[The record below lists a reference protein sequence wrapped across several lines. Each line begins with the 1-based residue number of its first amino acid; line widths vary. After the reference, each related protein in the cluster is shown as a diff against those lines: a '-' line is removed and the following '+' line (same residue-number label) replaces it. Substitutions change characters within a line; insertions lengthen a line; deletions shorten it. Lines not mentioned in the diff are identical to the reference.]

1 MKISHIAF
9 ASSFCILC
17 AMCISSI
24 AFGARPTEIVEVINE
39 LPTNTNSKWRIG
51 EAEYETNEATVID
64 TDNKPIVGNL
74 AIVTFNT
81 IENTN
86 IATAITPLAIS
97 PAFINDGPYL
107 FLDENNQITSFT
119 MQNGVVKKLALPTTH
134 ELITISTGIP
144 SVPEI
149 EVHKLHLTPPASTY
163 SMPKK
168 LLAVSDIEGNIEH
181 LIHFL
186 QFHKVI
192 DMQYNWSW
200 GTNHLLFNGDSV
212 DRGDKVTELLWFM
225 RKLQQQALKAGGI
238 VHVVLRN
245 HEAMI
250 LANDIRY
257 THPKYKFVA
266 KRMGIPYHNL
276 FSEQSILGDWL
287 RTQNS
292 FVQVGGYLFVHAGY
306 GPELDALQ
314 LTGEEINANVR
325 QTLGPPAWP
334 EETNLANSLVW
345 HSKGPL
351 WYRGYFDKHGKKYG
365 PKPTSEEIDEILF
378 RHHANTIVV
387 GHTVTGTI
395 GWLDGDKRL
404 IGIDVHWDTDGEGQG
419 LLISDGKQIR
429 VTMTETN
436 AELEFISTSEKRK

>member
-1 MKISHIAF
+1 MKISYIAF
-9 ASSFCILC
+9 TRSFCILC
-17 AMCISSI
+17 AICINTI
-24 AFGARPTEIVEVINE
+24 ALGARPTEIVEVINE

-86 IATAITPLAIS
+86 IATTITPLAIS
-97 PAFINDGPYL
+97 PTSVNDGPYL
-107 FLDENNQITSFT
+107 FSDENNQITSLT
-119 MQNGVVKKLALPTTH
+119 MQNGVVKKLTFPRTNETVS
-134 ELITISTGIP
+134 ISTDITF
-144 SVPEI
+144 VTEI
-149 EVHKLHLTPPASTY
+149 EIQKLAATPPASTY
-163 SMPKK
+163 AMPKK

-181 LIHFL
+181 LVKFL

-192 DMQYNWSW
+192 DVEYNWSW

-212 DRGDKVTELLWFM
+212 DRGEKVTELLWFM
-225 RKLQQQALKAGGI
+225 RKLQQQAYKAGGF
-238 VHVVLRN
+238 VHVVLGN

-250 LANDIRY
+250 FANDIRY

-266 KRMGIPYHNL
+266 QRMGIPYHNL

-287 RTQNS
+287 RSQNS
-292 FVQVGGYLFVHAGY
+292 VVQVGEYLFVHAGY

-314 LTGEEINANVR
+314 RTGEEINTNVR
-325 QTLGPPAWP
+325 ETLGPPAWP
-334 EETNLANSLVW
+334 KKTDLENSLVW

-365 PKPTSEEIDEILF
+365 PKPTSEELDAILL
-378 RHHANTIVV
+378 RHNATAIVV

-419 LLISDGKQIR
+419 LLVSDGKQIR

-436 AELEFISTSEKRK
+436 AELEFISTSQK

>member
-1 MKISHIAF
+1 MAIA
-9 ASSFCILC
+9 I
-17 AMCISSI
+17 IGINSI
-24 AFGARPTEIVEVINE
+24 AFGAKPTEIVEVINK
-39 LPTNTNSKWRIG
+39 LPTNTAPEWRVG
-51 EAEYETNEATVID
+51 EAKYEIDGSTIVD

-74 AIVTFNT
+74 AIVEFET
-81 IENTN
+81 IDNIN
-86 IATAITPLAIS
+86 IATEITSLAIS
-97 PAFINDGPYL
+97 PASINDGPYI
-107 FLDENNQITSFT
+107 FLDENNQITSLT
-119 MQNGVVKKLALPTTH
+119 MQNGVVKKLTLPISD
-134 ELITISTGIP
+134 ELIAISTDIP
-144 SVPEI
+144 SVPKI
-149 EVHKLHLTPPASTY
+149 EVQKFRQSPPASTY
-163 SMPKK
+163 TMPKK

-181 LIHFL
+181 LIQFL

-192 DMQYNWSW
+192 DIQCNWSW

-225 RKLQQQALKAGGI
+225 RKLQQQAIKVGGN
-238 VHVVLRN
+238 VHVVLGN

-292 FVQVGGYLFVHAGY
+292 FVQVGEYLFVHAGY

-314 LTGEEINANVR
+314 LTGEEINANIR

-334 EETNLANSLVW
+334 EKTNLAKSLVW

-351 WYRGYFDKHGKKYG
+351 WYRGYFDKHGKNYG
-365 PKPTSEEIDEILF
+365 PKPTDDELNAILS
-378 RHHANTIVV
+378 RHQASAIVV

-429 VTMTETN
+429 ITMTETN
-436 AELEFISTSEKRK
+436 AKLESISTSKH

>member
-1 MKISHIAF
+1 MKFSTITF
-9 ASSFCILC
+9 TRLFCIVC
-17 AMCISSI
+17 AVCSNSI
-24 AFGARPTEIVEVINE
+24 AFGARPTEIVEVIHE
-39 LPTNTNSKWRIG
+39 LPTRETSNWRVG
-51 EAEYETNEATVID
+51 ETEYETNDATRID
-64 TDNKPIVGNL
+64 TDTKPRVGNL
-74 AIVTFNT
+74 AIVEFET
-81 IENTN
+81 IENRN
-86 IATAITPLAIS
+86 IATTITPLAIS
-97 PAFINDGPYL
+97 SASINDGPYL
-107 FLDENNQITSFT
+107 FSDENNQITSLT
-119 MQNGVVKKLALPTTH
+119 MQNGVVKKLTLPEPD
-134 ELITISTGIP
+134 ELLIVSADIP

-149 EVHKLHLTPPASTY
+149 VVQKFHSTSPPSTY

-168 LLAVSDIEGNIEH
+168 LLAVSDIEGNIDH
-181 LIHFL
+181 LIQFL

-192 DMQYNWSW
+192 DMQCNWSW

-225 RKLQQQALKAGGI
+225 RKLQQQALKEGGV
-238 VHVVLRN
+238 VHVVLGN

-266 KRMGIPYHNL
+266 KRMGIEYHNL
-276 FSEQSILGDWL
+276 FSEQSVLGNWL
-287 RTQNS
+287 RAQNS
-292 FVQVGGYLFVHAGY
+292 FVQVGDYLFVHAGY
-306 GPELDALQ
+306 GPELDSLQ
-314 LTGEEINANVR
+314 LTGQEINSQVR
-325 QTLGPPAWP
+325 QALGPPAWP
-334 EETNLANSLVW
+334 EKTKLENSLVW

-351 WYRGYFDKHGKKYG
+351 WYRGYFDKHSKKYG
-365 PKPTSEEIDEILF
+365 PKPTSEEIDSILL

-429 VTMTETN
+429 VTMTETD
-436 AELEFISTSEKRK
+436 AQLESISTSVKQ

>member
-1 MKISHIAF
+1 MKNSTIALTRLL
-9 ASSFCILC
+9 CIVC
-17 AMCISSI
+17 AVCSNSI
-24 AFGARPTEIVEVINE
+24 AFGARPTEIVEVIHE
-39 LPTNTNSKWRIG
+39 IPTSETSNWRVG
-51 EAEYETNEATVID
+51 ETEYETNDATSID
-64 TDNKPIVGNL
+64 TDTKPIIGNL
-74 AIVTFNT
+74 AIVEFET
-81 IENTN
+81 IENRN
-86 IATAITPLAIS
+86 IATTITPLAIS
-97 PAFINDGPYL
+97 SASINDGPYL
-107 FLDENNQITSFT
+107 FSDENNQITSLT
-119 MQNGVVKKLALPTTH
+119 MQNGVVKKLTLPAPH
-134 ELITISTGIP
+134 EFLTVTADIT

-149 EVHKLHLTPPASTY
+149 AVQKFHSTSPPSTY

-168 LLAVSDIEGNIEH
+168 LLAVSDIEGNIDH
-181 LIHFL
+181 LIQFL

-192 DMQYNWSW
+192 DMQCNWSW

-225 RKLQQQALKAGGI
+225 RKLQQQALKEGGA
-238 VHVVLRN
+238 VHVVLGN

-266 KRMGIPYHNL
+266 KRMGIEYHNL
-276 FSEQSILGDWL
+276 FSEQSVLGNWL
-287 RTQNS
+287 RAQNS
-292 FVQVGGYLFVHAGY
+292 FVQVGDYLFVHAGY
-306 GPELDALQ
+306 GPELDSLQ
-314 LTGEEINANVR
+314 LTGQEINSQVR
-325 QTLGPPAWP
+325 QALGPPAWP
-334 EETNLANSLVW
+334 EKTKLENSLVW

-351 WYRGYFDKHGKKYG
+351 WYRGYFDKHSKKYG
-365 PKPTSEEIDEILF
+365 PKPTNEEIDSILL

-429 VTMTETN
+429 VTMTETD
-436 AELEFISTSEKRK
+436 AQLESISTSVKQ

>member
-9 ASSFCILC
+9 TRSFCILC
-17 AMCISSI
+17 AVCNNSI

-39 LPTNTNSKWRIG
+39 LPTSTTSKWRVG
-51 EAEYETNEATVID
+51 ETEYEVDEATIID
-64 TDNKPIVGNL
+64 TDKKPIVGNL
-74 AIVTFNT
+74 AIVAFET
-81 IENTN
+81 IENTK

-97 PAFINDGPYL
+97 PASINDGPYL
-107 FLDENNQITSFT
+107 FLDENNQITSLT
-119 MQNGVVKKLALPTTH
+119 MQNGVVKKLALPTPH

-149 EVHKLHLTPPASTY
+149 EVQKLHPTPPPSTY

-181 LIHFL
+181 LIQFL
-186 QFHKVI
+186 QFHEVI

-238 VHVVLRN
+238 VHVVLGN

-266 KRMGIPYHNL
+266 KRMGISYHNL

-287 RTQNS
+287 RAQNS
-292 FVQVGGYLFVHAGY
+292 FVQVGEYLFVHAGY

-314 LTGEEINANVR
+314 LTGEEINANIR

-334 EETNLANSLVW
+334 EKKDLATSLAW
-345 HSKGPL
+345 HRKGPL
-351 WYRGYFDKHGKKYG
+351 WYRGYFDKHSENYG
-365 PKPTSEEIDEILF
+365 PKPTSEEIDAILS
-378 RHHANTIVV
+378 RHHASAIVV
-387 GHTVTGTI
+387 GHTVTGTV

-429 VTMTETN
+429 LTMTETN
-436 AELEFISTSEKRK
+436 AKLESISTSKH

>member
-1 MKISHIAF
+1 MKNTTIALTRL
-9 ASSFCILC
+9 FCILFAVC
-17 AMCISSI
+17 SNSI
-24 AFGARPTEIVEVINE
+24 AFGDRPTEIVEVIYE
-39 LPTNTNSKWRIG
+39 LPTSETSNWHIG
-51 EAEYETNEATVID
+51 GTEYETNDATSID
-64 TDNKPIVGNL
+64 TDTKPIVGNL
-74 AIVTFNT
+74 AIVEFET
-81 IENTN
+81 IENRN
-86 IATAITPLAIS
+86 IATTITPLAIS
-97 PAFINDGPYL
+97 SASINDGPYL
-107 FLDENNQITSFT
+107 FSDENNQITSLT
-119 MQNGVVKKLALPTTH
+119 MQNGVVKKLTLPAPH
-134 ELITISTGIP
+134 ELLTVPADIT

-149 EVHKLHLTPPASTY
+149 AVQKFHSTSPPSTY

-181 LIHFL
+181 LIQFL
-186 QFHKVI
+186 QFHEVI
-192 DMQYNWSW
+192 DMQCNWSW

-225 RKLQQQALKAGGI
+225 RKLQQQALKEGGV
-238 VHVVLRN
+238 VHVVLGN

-266 KRMGIPYHNL
+266 KRMGIEYHNL
-276 FSEQSILGDWL
+276 FSEQSVLGNWL
-287 RTQNS
+287 RAQNS
-292 FVQVGGYLFVHAGY
+292 FVQVGDYLFVHAGY
-306 GPELDALQ
+306 GPELDSLQ
-314 LTGEEINANVR
+314 LTGQEINSQVR
-325 QTLGPPAWP
+325 QALGPPAWP
-334 EETNLANSLVW
+334 EKTKLENSLVW

-351 WYRGYFDKHGKKYG
+351 WYRGYFDKHSKKYG
-365 PKPTSEEIDEILF
+365 PKPTSEEIDSILL

-429 VTMTETN
+429 VTMTETD
-436 AELEFISTSEKRK
+436 AQLESISTSVKQ

>member
-1 MKISHIAF
+1 MKIPHIPF
-9 ASSFCILC
+9 RRSSCLLLVLCING
-17 AMCISSI
+17 I
-24 AFGARPTEIVEVINE
+24 AFGAKPTEIVEVIYE
-39 LPTNTNSKWRIG
+39 LPSSTASEWRIG
-51 EAEYETNEATVID
+51 EARYEIDESTIVD

-74 AIVTFNT
+74 AIVAFET
-81 IENTN
+81 IETKN

-97 PAFINDGPYL
+97 SESINDGPYI
-107 FLDENNQITSFT
+107 FLDENNQITSLT
-119 MQNGVVKKLALPTTH
+119 MQNGIVKTLTLPASH
-134 ELITISTGIP
+134 ELIAISTDIP
-144 SVPEI
+144 SVPKI
-149 EVHKLHLTPPASTY
+149 EVQTLRASPPASTY
-163 SMPKK
+163 SMPSK

-181 LIHFL
+181 LIQFL

-192 DMQYNWSW
+192 DMQCNWSW
-200 GTNHLLFNGDSV
+200 GADHLLFNGDSV

-225 RKLQQQALKAGGI
+225 RKLQQQAIEEGGN
-238 VHVVLRN
+238 VHVVLGN

-257 THPKYKFVA
+257 VHPKYKFVA

-276 FSEQSILGDWL
+276 FSEQSVLGDWL
-287 RTQNS
+287 RAQNS
-292 FVQVGGYLFVHAGY
+292 FVQVGEYLFVHAGY
-306 GPELDALQ
+306 GSELDALQ
-314 LTGEEINANVR
+314 LTGEEINVNIR

-334 EETNLANSLVW
+334 EKKDLATSLAW

-365 PKPTSEEIDEILF
+365 PRPTSEEIDAILS
-378 RHHANTIVV
+378 RHHARAIVV
-387 GHTVTGTI
+387 GHTVTGTV

-429 VTMTETN
+429 LTMTETN
-436 AELEFISTSEKRK
+436 AKLESISTSKH